1 VKLVNLRA
9 GQDSGYFFLE
19 ESVAALTYAGDNG
32 IGRGRHEP
40 RLPAGRGE
48 GEPPGQPELPD
59 DAQRG
64 QRGPDHLRAGPE
76 QAQGVLLGYGHG
88 EADLSAPGGDI
99 YDGAPD
105 NKPEYRE
112 PHAAGVVAL
121 AVSRF
126 GERRR
131 GEFGLNP
138 RVTEFVLRRTATD
151 TACPEPRTFTYGFTT
166 PPSTA
171 PHTWDATCEGT
182 PENNGFYGD
191 GIVDAERV
199 ASLGGDSDSD

>member
-105 NKPEYRE
+105 NKPEYRQ

-131 GEFGLNP
+131 GEFGLDP
-138 RVTEFVLRRTATD
+138 RVTEFVPAHGDRHGVPGAAHVHVRVHNPAVH
-151 TACPEPRTFTYGFTT
+151 G
-166 PPSTA
+166 A
-171 PHTWDATCEGT
+171 PH
-182 PENNGFYGD
+182 
-191 GIVDAERV
+191 
-199 ASLGGDSDSD
+199 LGRHVRRHA